1 MQAGFYFTS
10 GTSLSTS
17 HSIVLLREVFDTVC
31 DWQPF
36 FFTKRSQIQRVIG
49 IHTAS

>member
-1 MQAGFYFTS
+1 MQVGVYFAL
-10 GTSLSTS
+10 GTNPSTS
-17 HSIVLLREVFDTVC
+17 HSIVLLWTVCDTVC